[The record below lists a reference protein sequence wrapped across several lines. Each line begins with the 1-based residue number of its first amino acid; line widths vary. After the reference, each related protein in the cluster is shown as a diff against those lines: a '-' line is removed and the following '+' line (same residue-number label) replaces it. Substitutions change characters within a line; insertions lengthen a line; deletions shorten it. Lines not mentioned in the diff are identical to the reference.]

1 LGAVVG
7 QAGEVHRAA
16 VRGAVPAR
24 IQVKTTNMIDFS
36 AWKHKE
42 FRITS
47 LVFDVKNP
55 RVPTSEQYPSERDII
70 AGLIDHED
78 VYELARKIADRGGLY
93 PSEKLVVVEEDG
105 EKVVVEGNRRLGALK
120 LLDNPSL
127 APETKVK
134 SFQALK
140 ERLPPQAIEK
150 VAVVIAPSR
159 RAAAP
164 LIADRHTG
172 NPIKKW
178 ARIQQMRFIRS
189 LIDAEHDIAE
199 VAKQLSMTPS
209 EIQETLRN
217 DTMLQVALAMPLSK
231 EVREIV
237 EDPRRFNYSMLERL
251 VESNA
256 VQKFLGITFTED
268 GDIAGAI
275 DEAEFKRGY
284 ARLVSDIAKGITNTR
299 TLNNKDDI
307 NQYLAGFGEDTPN
320 RQKKGGFSSESLLAA
335 NAESSGTSKTKKVA
349 APKRPVSY
357 AAPRDSQRLVPRAF
371 KAKLGSRRIKE
382 IFSELS
388 KLKVSEH
395 PNALAVLLRIFLELL
410 VSDYLDTTG
419 KINELLETTKAK
431 EKGPKWY
438 PTLKQ
443 MLAHVLKDPD
453 IKLPPLPRKA
463 LNKMLADDDHYLS
476 IDHLDAFV
484 HNRHVAPSERDL
496 RGAWE
501 KLEPLLILLM
511 DATIEAGRSRKA
523 SA

>member
-1 LGAVVG
+1 
-7 QAGEVHRAA
+7 
-16 VRGAVPAR
+16 
-24 IQVKTTNMIDFS
+24 MIDFS

-47 LVFDVKNP
+47 LVFDAKNP
-55 RVPTSEQYPSERDII
+55 RVPASEQTPSERDII
-70 AGLIDHED
+70 AGLIEHEHIH
-78 VYELARKIADRGGLY
+78 ELARKIADRGGLY

-105 EKVVVEGNRRLGALK
+105 EKVVVEGNRRLAALK
-120 LLDNPSL
+120 LLDEPKL

-134 SFQALK
+134 YFQSLK
-140 ERLPPQAIEK
+140 ERLPSQALEK

-164 LIADRHTG
+164 LIADRHTES
-172 NPIKKW
+172 PIKKW
-178 ARIQQMRFIRS
+178 VRIQQARFLRS
-189 LIDAEHDIAE
+189 LIDTEHDIEE
-199 VAKQLSMTPS
+199 VARQLSMTPS
-209 EIQETLRN
+209 EILETLRN

-231 EVREIV
+231 DVREV
-237 EDPRRFNYSMLERL
+237 VQDPRRFNYSILERL
-251 VESNA
+251 LDNAA

-268 GDIAGAI
+268 GGIAGAI

-284 ARLVSDIAKGITNTR
+284 TRLVSDIAKGAENTR
-299 TLNNKDDI
+299 TLNSKEDI
-307 NQYLAGFGEDTPN
+307 NRYLTGFGEDTPN

-335 NAESSGTSKTKKVA
+335 NAESSDQTKKRKVA
-349 APKRPVSY
+349 APKRTASY
-357 AAPRDSQRLVPRAF
+357 ATPRDSQRLVPRSF

-484 HNRHVAPSERDL
+484 HNRHVLPSERDL
-496 RGAWE
+496 RGVWD